1 MQSLLDFIRSI
12 GSMIGKNEVSKSCE
26 LQLRNLEKVTVPA
39 YRHAVETF
47 ASFELKNK
55 DNQELQKLLRKDC
68 RNNRETMFVLIYDA
82 LMNAEKLLRDIEKK
96 ADVLFAEKEMTS
108 AMSFRKATYLRLV
121 ASIGFFEDYSRRILN
136 EVLVRESYGE
146 TNPERA
152 GGLNQAEIEFLETY
166 RLAYCSI
173 TALLYLNESKGFSA
187 IDDMPEAVVTEMSQ
201 QVMVH
206 TAGGHKIDPLGM
218 NNFILPDASVRHN
231 PFYLVGTLIAH
242 YQAAQYRT
250 AEQELALLQL
260 RLINL
265 ENKKKGGSGANAALD
280 KQIEV
285 CQSRVNGLRFDL
297 AEMDKSYGLV

>member
-152 GGLNQAEIEFLETY
+152 GGLNQAEIDFLETY